1 MKNLTIII
9 FILSILFTQSSFAE
23 ITGKINE
30 RVDDTL
36 IVEFFEN
43 GKRVGE
49 IEYPDKSMYYVK
61 DAAENWVTGIM
72 TKDTI
77 RKYSIAA

>member
-1 MKNLTIII
+1 MKKLTTLKSDCGSKVSVIGV
-9 FILSILFTQSSFAE
+9 QKE
-23 ITGKINE
+23 
-30 RVDDTL
+30 VL

-43 GKRVGE
+43 GKHVGE